1 MSDRSP
7 VPRAHLQATHAHA
20 AHVQGRTRVWLR
32 ALGAGVLSL
41 ALMAAPLP
49 AAAQAQPLP
58 SLGDGGDLSIG
69 AERRMGEQVARALYR
84 DPSYIDD
91 PVLAEYVQGV
101 WTRLLAAARAL
112 GEIGPEMEQR
122 YAWQIVL
129 GADPE
134 INAFAVPGGYLG
146 LELGLIAAVDDPDEL
161 AAVLA
166 HELSH
171 VTQRHISRMMAQDSR
186 TLPLIIGAILVGA
199 LAASRNPDVG
209 NAVIAGSQA
218 AAISGQLKFSRDME
232 READRVGYGVLVKA
246 GYSPKAFAAMFEKL
260 RESSRLNDDDAY
272 PYLRTHP
279 LTGERIADMQARAQ
293 FAGGP
298 PLPPLSVPQAMIK
311 ARAQV
316 LSHGGVD
323 ALRAAVAEG
332 RDAALDQQSRVH
344 QVGALYGAALA
355 SMKLRQ
361 FDQARDFVA
370 RLEPLAAGD
379 AAAARLARLLAA
391 EIAWNAGDAAQVARL
406 IAPTA
411 PGRPELVLSSE
422 ARIRLGQSKA
432 VAERLRDWV
441 ATHPQDPTAWQLLGQ
456 AYQAEGE
463 PVRAIRAEAERQVA
477 LVDFGAAVDR
487 YKAAQDLIRQRTAAG
502 QPVDFV
508 EASIIDAR
516 LREVQQ
522 QQKDLD
528 AKR

>member
-1 MSDRSP
+1 MLLRSP
-7 VPRAHLQATHAHA
+7 CCKPPARVRDAPRGA
-20 AHVQGRTRVWLR
+20 GRFRVR
-32 ALGAGVLSL
+32 ALLVALLSL
-41 ALMAAPLP
+41 SLVAAPLP
-49 AAAQAQPLP
+49 VWAQAQPLP

-69 AERRMGEQVARALYR
+69 AERRMGEQVARELYR

-91 PVLAEYVQGV
+91 PVLAEYVQGI

-112 GEIGPEMEQR
+112 GEVGPEMEQR

-161 AAVLA
+161 ASVLA

-186 TLPLIIGAILVGA
+186 TLPLILGAILVGA
-199 LAASRNPDVG
+199 IAASRNPDAG
-209 NAVIAGSQA
+209 NAVIAGGQA
-218 AAISGQLKFSRDME
+218 AAVSGQLKFSRDME

-260 RESSRLNDDDAY
+260 REASRLNDDDAY

-298 PLPPLSVPQAMIK
+298 PLPPLSMPQAMIK

-316 LSHGGVD
+316 LSQGSVD
-323 ALRAAVAEG
+323 ALRAAVAG
-332 RDAALDQQSRVH
+332 GQDAALGQQPRVR

-355 SMKLRQ
+355 SLKLRE
-361 FDQARDFVA
+361 FDKARGFAA
-370 RLEPLAAGD
+370 RLEPLVAGD

-391 EIAWNAGDAAQVARL
+391 EIAWGAGDAAQVAKL
-406 IAPTA
+406 IDPAA
-411 PGRPELVLSSE
+411 PGRPELVLSCE
-422 ARIRLGQSKA
+422 ARIRLGQSAA
-432 VAERLRDWV
+432 VAERLRAWV
-441 ATHPQDPTAWQLLGQ
+441 ATHPQDPTAWQLLAQ
-456 AYQAEGE
+456 AYNAEDE

-477 LVDFGAAVDR
+477 LVDYGAAVDR
-487 YKAAQDLIRQRTAAG
+487 FKAAQDLIRKRTAAG

-516 LREVQQ
+516 LRQVLQ
-522 QQKDLD
+522 QQKDLE